1 MNIIWRFSVNWLL
14 ITVLVILAAFTF
26 IGMHRGIIKMIF
38 SVVSL
43 VGTLIAVFILLP
55 IVTDSL
61 KDNTKV
67 YDVIQEI
74 VEEKIVTEDMFEH
87 KSESEVIDDLNFPA
101 AIKEMLRDNNTA
113 QKYVELGVTSLR
125 GYMVKYVSDLIFN
138 VLTFVIS
145 FLIVFILLRVI
156 FGFVSV
162 LAKLPVL
169 NQINRAA
176 GAAAGFVMGLA
187 VIWLAFAVLTIF
199 GSSVLSKSVFE
210 AVNDSAVL
218 TFIYDKNF
226 IMKYVRIIMR

>member
-14 ITVLVILAAFTF
+14 VTVLVILVVFTF
-26 IGMHRGIIKMIF
+26 VGMHRGIIKMIF

-55 IVTDSL
+55 VMTDVL
-61 KDNTKV
+61 KDNTKI
-67 YDVIQEI
+67 YDGIQAV
-74 VEEKIVTEDMFEH
+74 VEERVLPEEMFEQ
-87 KSESEVIDDLNFPA
+87 KSESEVIDSLNFPV
-101 AIKEMLRDNNTA
+101 AIKDMLRDNNTA

-145 FLIVFILLRVI
+145 FLVVFILLRII

-169 NQINRAA
+169 KQINGAA
-176 GAAAGFVMGLA
+176 GAVAGFIMGLA

-199 GSSVLSKSVFE
+199 GSSALSKSVFE
-210 AVNDSAVL
+210 AVNDNAILS
-218 TFIYDKNF
+218 FIYDKNF